1 MLYNNG
7 ERKRLFTLELCVQ
20 ILGTRQKTLNSK
32 RRKQTKNVSFRE
44 RKAQKKTTKHH
55 KMANT
60 RFVPWHSWEEWGFVR
75 DAFHFL
81 SSKSIRSSPLSSRRS
96 RFLRSTTTT
105 REEKNISCED
115 EKKNQRT
122 IPLPLPLPTN
132 KVDDGKEDDE
142 EEEDQEKSKRRA
154 LEIVQ
159 MWRVRGRVPLAI
171 DAHAQIVELQLMD
184 EEVMRERR
192 RRNESTLRLSYAMTL
207 TRLVNGICDPS
218 QKGKFALSVQTL
230 ATQLNVPRT
239 LVDIRHDSTHNQ
251 LPSIQRLR
259 KASEDAIGWLDANYW
274 ERQKRKLEHVTEEM
288 RLVIRAMVECERG
301 QNVKKSKD
309 ESNSSDDDES
319 MYDSEEEMHAKT
331 EKANKMK
338 REKETRKKTKNSAV
352 GRLKRLVPRSKPDRM
367 LVQAFVQ
374 ELLDAKE
381 EIVENS
387 SYDKT
392 DPDEDLGEK
401 HNTDAIVRAFSNVI
415 DQIDSRVVNGFSC
428 AILEFGTEELLY
440 DLANDTQQIINP
452 IFEFAWKHAVSRD
465 VAKATFIAEWYQRR
479 GNDSVRGANT
489 SEYVQNKFQTL
500 LSSDGVGGA
509 IAADGG
515 GSKNKKKN
523 AKTQNNN
530 KKRQKEEED
539 TIAWRK
545 AKPGEWIPG
554 APIGAPIRAL
564 FPPRELGDEGDDE
577 KIVLESDAFT
587 PRKKQK
593 MEQGRDTNFL
603 TTRNEELA
611 LDLEYNDII
620 EADDTED
627 DTENEDEQPN
637 SVLLREDEDEFDDDK
652 DEEEEQEEE
661 QEEEEEEEAKAK
673 VTVNGSRVRLNSR
686 EVNGVKESV
695 ACLL

>member
-1 MLYNNG
+1 
-7 ERKRLFTLELCVQ
+7 
-20 ILGTRQKTLNSK
+20 
-32 RRKQTKNVSFRE
+32 
-44 RKAQKKTTKHH
+44 
-55 KMANT
+55 
-60 RFVPWHSWEEWGFVR
+60 
-75 DAFHFL
+75 
-81 SSKSIRSSPLSSRRS
+81 
-96 RFLRSTTTT
+96 
-105 REEKNISCED
+105 
-115 EKKNQRT
+115 
-122 IPLPLPLPTN
+122 
-132 KVDDGKEDDE
+132 
-142 EEEDQEKSKRRA
+142 
-154 LEIVQ
+154 
-159 MWRVRGRVPLAI
+159 
-171 DAHAQIVELQLMD
+171 
-184 EEVMRERR
+184 VMREKKR

-218 QKGKFALSVQTL
+218 QKGKFAMSVQTL

-367 LVQAFVQ
+367 LVHAFVR

-381 EIVENS
+381 EEMLLIVENS

-401 HNTDAIVRAFSNVI
+401 NNTDEIVRAFSNVI
-415 DQIDSRVVNGFSC
+415 DQIDSRVVDGFSC
-428 AILEFGTEELLY
+428 AILEFGTEELLH
-440 DLANDTQQIINP
+440 DLANDARQIINP

-479 GNDSVRGANT
+479 GNDSVRGSNT

-500 LSSDGVGGA
+500 LSLDGGGGA

-593 MEQGRDTNFL
+593 MERERDTNFL

-611 LDLEYNDII
+611 LDLEYNDIN
-620 EADDTED
+620 EAEDTED
-627 DTENEDEQPN
+627 DTENEDEQPPN
-637 SVLLREDEDEFDDDK
+637 SVLLREDEDEFDDDDDDK
-652 DEEEEQEEE
+652 DEEEEQE

-673 VTVNGSRVRLNSR
+673 VTVNGTRVRLSGR

>member
-1 MLYNNG
+1 
-7 ERKRLFTLELCVQ
+7 
-20 ILGTRQKTLNSK
+20 
-32 RRKQTKNVSFRE
+32 
-44 RKAQKKTTKHH
+44 
-55 KMANT
+55 
-60 RFVPWHSWEEWGFVR
+60 
-75 DAFHFL
+75 
-81 SSKSIRSSPLSSRRS
+81 
-96 RFLRSTTTT
+96 
-105 REEKNISCED
+105 
-115 EKKNQRT
+115 
-122 IPLPLPLPTN
+122 
-132 KVDDGKEDDE
+132 
-142 EEEDQEKSKRRA
+142 
-154 LEIVQ
+154 
-159 MWRVRGRVPLAI
+159 
-171 DAHAQIVELQLMD
+171 MD

-218 QKGKFALSVQTL
+218 QKGKFAVSVQTL

-309 ESNSSDDDES
+309 ESNNSDDDES

-479 GNDSVRGANT
+479 GNDSVRGSNT

-500 LSSDGVGGA
+500 LSSDGGGGA

-564 FPPRELGDEGDDE
+564 FPPRELGDESDDE

>member
-1 MLYNNG
+1 
-7 ERKRLFTLELCVQ
+7 
-20 ILGTRQKTLNSK
+20 
-32 RRKQTKNVSFRE
+32 
-44 RKAQKKTTKHH
+44 
-55 KMANT
+55 
-60 RFVPWHSWEEWGFVR
+60 
-75 DAFHFL
+75 
-81 SSKSIRSSPLSSRRS
+81 
-96 RFLRSTTTT
+96 LRSTTTT

-218 QKGKFALSVQTL
+218 QKGKFAVSVQTL

-428 AILEFGTEELLY
+428 AILEFGTEELLH

-479 GNDSVRGANT
+479 GNDSVRGSNT

-500 LSSDGVGGA
+500 LSSDGGGGA

-564 FPPRELGDEGDDE
+564 FPPRELGDESDDE

>member
-1 MLYNNG
+1 
-7 ERKRLFTLELCVQ
+7 
-20 ILGTRQKTLNSK
+20 
-32 RRKQTKNVSFRE
+32 
-44 RKAQKKTTKHH
+44 
-55 KMANT
+55 
-60 RFVPWHSWEEWGFVR
+60 
-75 DAFHFL
+75 
-81 SSKSIRSSPLSSRRS
+81 
-96 RFLRSTTTT
+96 LRSTTTT

-218 QKGKFALSVQTL
+218 QKGKFAVSVQTL

-479 GNDSVRGANT
+479 GNDSVRGSNT

-500 LSSDGVGGA
+500 LSSDGGGGA

-564 FPPRELGDEGDDE
+564 FPPRELGDESDDE

>member
-1 MLYNNG
+1 
-7 ERKRLFTLELCVQ
+7 
-20 ILGTRQKTLNSK
+20 
-32 RRKQTKNVSFRE
+32 
-44 RKAQKKTTKHH
+44 
-55 KMANT
+55 
-60 RFVPWHSWEEWGFVR
+60 
-75 DAFHFL
+75 
-81 SSKSIRSSPLSSRRS
+81 
-96 RFLRSTTTT
+96 LRSTTTT

-309 ESNSSDDDES
+309 ESNNSDDDES

-465 VAKATFIAEWYQRR
+465 VAKATFIAKWYQRR
-479 GNDSVRGANT
+479 GNDSVRGSNT

-500 LSSDGVGGA
+500 LSSDGGGGA

-564 FPPRELGDEGDDE
+564 FPPRELGDESDDE

-611 LDLEYNDII
+611 LDLEYNDIN

>member
-1 MLYNNG
+1 
-7 ERKRLFTLELCVQ
+7 
-20 ILGTRQKTLNSK
+20 
-32 RRKQTKNVSFRE
+32 
-44 RKAQKKTTKHH
+44 
-55 KMANT
+55 MANT
-60 RFVPWHSWEEWGFVR
+60 RFVPWHSWEEWEFVF
-75 DAFHFL
+75 DAFVL
-81 SSKSIRSSPLSSRRS
+81 SSSKSGGSNASSSSSRRS
-96 RFLRSTTTT
+96 RFLRSAT
-105 REEKNISCED
+105 RREKNTCED
-115 EKKNQRT
+115 EKKNVQRT
-122 IPLPLPLPTN
+122 TPLPLPLPTT
-132 KVDDGKEDDE
+132 VEDGKENNE
-142 EEEDQEKSKRRA
+142 EFEEKNKRRA

-184 EEVMRERR
+184 EEVMREKKR

-218 QKGKFALSVQTL
+218 QKGKFAVSVQTL

-367 LVQAFVQ
+367 LVHAFVR
-374 ELLDAKE
+374 ELLDTKE
-381 EIVENS
+381 EEMLLIVENS

-392 DPDEDLGEK
+392 DPDVDLGEK
-401 HNTDAIVRAFSNVI
+401 NNTDAIVRAFSNVI
-415 DQIDSRVVNGFSC
+415 DQIDSRVVDGFSC
-428 AILEFGTEELLY
+428 AILEFGTEELLH
-440 DLANDTQQIINP
+440 DLANDAQQIINP

-564 FPPRELGDEGDDE
+564 FPPRELGDDESDDE
-577 KIVLESDAFT
+577 KIILESDAFT

-603 TTRNEELA
+603 TRRNEELA
-611 LDLEYNDII
+611 LALEYNDINVA
-620 EADDTED
+620 EDTED

-637 SVLLREDEDEFDDDK
+637 SVLLREDEDEFDDDFK
-652 DEEEEQEEE
+652 EEEQEEE
-661 QEEEEEEEAKAK
+661 QEQEEEEEEAKAK
-673 VTVNGSRVRLNSR
+673 VTVNGTHVRLNSR